1 MSIGAIIQDEPQLVA
16 LLERLAAP
24 FRYKRFDAANFKNE
38 FAKPIQTPIG
48 QVEVAYSQF
57 YKLIAKD
64 RERFWGLVRPTL
76 EKPLLVIA
84 HTDEAGRQRELFI
97 KTFQDKKGVLYFV
110 SIAKEDKKAYFKM
123 VSGHLKQQNS
133 ILKKIREGNVT
144 YQDSTIHTT
153 SLLSG
158 FHSSKRARALTS
170 SKQEAPNYITLSLG
184 FPLRLK
190 YSKNYAGLQ
199 GAVSITQRIK
209 ALEAALEFADSTAQS
224 VKIKERV
231 KALEAALEFVEEKP
245 SAKPNFSPKSRG
257 KKPAAK
263 PVAKGEKRLEIEDI
277 NIADIFTDEENFQ
290 QRKQAYSERSVSNII
305 QAVQN
310 GTFNWN
316 EFDLIT
322 LWISPKDYRYYVLSG
337 HSRLEA
343 FRRLF
348 ASGYQNFELI
358 PARVF
363 EGTLAEAKE
372 IALRSNTLS
381 TKESS
386 IERAGYYH
394 KLFAA
399 QKPRKEIIELAK
411 KQESKN
417 WKYIINLAQLNQE
430 GALIADL
437 EALGED
443 DTTNNLKKIADYIG
457 EARGLFPQLTDK
469 HETELYK
476 YLTKNNRIEKYN
488 KNEFLAELNKKMMFF
503 DPAEP
508 LNLESFVSKNT
519 IEQSYDE
526 ALKEARRTLKEA
538 NEAREE
544 KRKDL
549 ARKLKEQKGSLNN
562 EDTKRIQ
569 AILVE
574 RGFDRAVQ
582 KAEQE
587 LLRLESQRDNIKE
600 QAKRQVSLFGV
611 FGDEYTQFKG
621 RPKEAIKFLMKAK
634 QGEAIDALYRQDI
647 GYVSIPW
654 GENDEKNKGFG
665 LKHIVEKHGKEI
677 ERLGF
682 KVEDFI
688 PIVFAFGLFNIDKST
703 DGKIV
708 LDSEYFR
715 LVIQTKAFGKSKKW
729 LLTAFDLNKKI
740 SLGSIETVLGNTF
753 TSKPLPHSTSDNT
766 KVSKKNTNKKPS
778 KSLEGLN
785 TDTVHRPKRTT
796 RDNNTVANRKKSL
809 ESAGT
814 ALGNTFTNK
823 PLSRSTSDKTK
834 ISKKNTKAMPPKKK
848 VAAKKAAPKKST
860 RPKGLG
866 DISRQF
872 DKKPV
877 YQMTFVEFAEFNR
890 QKLLDKYLPIEWGY
904 KSKYRP
910 DGVPKPEYEQELRM
924 VHRAAVKRALAR
936 KLEVPAKVLKAYP
949 ELTGKPRLRSR
960 IAALKTAQ
968 EFTPPGE
975 RARIAAKIKEL
986 EKQSK

>member
-1 MSIGAIIQDEPQLVA
+1 MSIGAIIQNEPQLIA
-16 LLERLAAP
+16 LLERLAEP
-24 FRYKRFDAANFKNE
+24 FRFVLFKDTNFQKE
-38 FAKPIQTPIG
+38 FGQQLSVITPIG
-48 QVEVAYSQF
+48 EVELDYIQFEKLFTKGRKAYF
-57 YKLIAKD
+57 GLIK
-64 RERFWGLVRPTL
+64 PTL
-76 EKPLLVIA
+76 EKPLLVIQN
-84 HTDEAGRQRELFI
+84 EGGYGKKGEVFI
-97 KTFQDKKGVLYFV
+97 KTFVDKSKKIIYFV
-110 SIAKEDKKAYFKM
+110 SVARDEKGFVRM
-123 VSGHLKQQNS
+123 VSAHEKKLKG
-133 ILKKIREGNVT
+133 ILKGIREGKVT
-144 YQDSTIHTT
+144 YQNDRLLPFNFFENENLKGFLST
-153 SLLSG
+153 
-158 FHSSKRARALTS
+158 ALVA
-170 SKQEAPNYITLSLG
+170 SKQTTPNYITLEFG

-199 GAVSITQRIK
+199 GAVSIAERIKALEAALEFTDSTQQSAKIKERIK
-209 ALEAALEFADSTAQS
+209 ALEAALEFA
-224 VKIKERV
+224 E
-231 KALEAALEFVEEKP
+231 EEEKP
-245 SAKPNFSPKSRG
+245 KVETTKAKPTFSPKSRG
-257 KKPAAK
+257 KKPVAK
-263 PVAKGEKRLEIEDI
+263 PAPAKAEKRLEIEDI

-290 QRKQAYSERSVSNII
+290 QRKQAYSERSVNNII

-316 EFDLIT
+316 ELDPVT

-348 ASGYQNFELI
+348 ADGYQNFELI

-386 IERAGYYH
+386 VERAGYYH

-399 QKPRKEIIELAK
+399 QKPRKEIVELAK

-417 WKYIINLAQLNQE
+417 WKYIINLAQLNQD
-430 GALIADL
+430 GALISDL

-457 EARGLFPQLTDK
+457 EARGLYPQLTDK
-469 HETELYK
+469 HEAELYK

-503 DPAEP
+503 DPSEA
-508 LNLESFVSKNT
+508 LNLENFVAKNT

-526 ALKEARRTLKEA
+526 ALKEARRALKEA

-562 EDTKRIQ
+562 EDIKRIQ
-569 AILVE
+569 AILTE
-574 RGFDRAVQ
+574 GGYDRAVQ

-587 LLRLESQRDNIKE
+587 LLRLESQRDNIRQE
-600 QAKRQVSLFGV
+600 AKNQTTLFG
-611 FGDEYTQFKG
+611 
-621 RPKEAIKFLMKAK
+621 
-634 QGEAIDALYRQDI
+634 
-647 GYVSIPW
+647 
-654 GENDEKNKGFG
+654 
-665 LKHIVEKHGKEI
+665 
-677 ERLGF
+677 
-682 KVEDFI
+682 
-688 PIVFAFGLFNIDKST
+688 
-703 DGKIV
+703 
-708 LDSEYFR
+708 
-715 LVIQTKAFGKSKKW
+715 TKRKSKM
-729 LLTAFDLNKKI
+729 NK
-740 SLGSIETVLGNTF
+740 
-753 TSKPLPHSTSDNT
+753 
-766 KVSKKNTNKKPS
+766 
-778 KSLEGLN
+778 
-785 TDTVHRPKRTT
+785 
-796 RDNNTVANRKKSL
+796 
-809 ESAGT
+809 
-814 ALGNTFTNK
+814 
-823 PLSRSTSDKTK
+823 
-834 ISKKNTKAMPPKKK
+834 
-848 VAAKKAAPKKST
+848 KKAATK
-860 RPKGLG
+860 RKGLG
-866 DISRQF
+866 NIAQQF
-872 DKKPV
+872 YKKPI
-877 YQMTFVEFAEFNR
+877 YQMSFVEFAEFNR

-910 DGVPKPEYEQELRM
+910 DGLPKPEYEQELRT

>member
-1 MSIGAIIQDEPQLVA
+1 MSIGAIIQDESQLIA

-24 FRYKRFDAANFKNE
+24 FRFVLFKDTNFQKE
-38 FAKPIQTPIG
+38 FGQQLSVITPIG
-48 QVEVAYSQF
+48 EVELDYIQFEKLFTKGRQAYF
-57 YKLIAKD
+57 GLIK
-64 RERFWGLVRPTL
+64 PTL
-76 EKPLLVIA
+76 EKPLLVIQN
-84 HTDEAGRQRELFI
+84 EGGYGKKGEVFI
-97 KTFQDKKGVLYFV
+97 KTFIDKSKKIIYFV
-110 SIAKEDKKAYFKM
+110 SVARDEKGFVRM
-123 VSGHLKQQNS
+123 VSAHEKKLKG
-133 ILKKIREGNVT
+133 ILKGIREGKVT
-144 YQDSTIHTT
+144 YQNDRLLPFNLFENENLKGFLST
-153 SLLSG
+153 
-158 FHSSKRARALTS
+158 ALVA
-170 SKQEAPNYITLSLG
+170 SKQTTPNYITLEFG

-199 GAVSITQRIK
+199 GAVSIVQRIK

-224 VKIKERV
+224 VVIKERI
-231 KALEAALEFVEEKP
+231 KALEAALEFAEEGEREK
-245 SAKPNFSPKSRG
+245 AKPV
-257 KKPAAK
+257 
-263 PVAKGEKRLEIEDI
+263 VAKGEKRLEIEDI

-290 QRKQAYSERSVSNII
+290 QRKQAYSERSVNNII

-316 EFDLIT
+316 EFDPIT

-348 ASGYQNFELI
+348 ADGYQNFELI

-411 KQESKN
+411 KQEAKN

-469 HETELYK
+469 HEAELYK

-488 KNEFLAELNKKMMFF
+488 KNEFLAELNKKMMLF

-508 LNLESFVSKNT
+508 LNLENFVSKNT

-526 ALKEARRTLKEA
+526 ALKEARLALKEA
-538 NEAREE
+538 NEARDE

-549 ARKLKEQKGSLNN
+549 ARKLKEQKGSLTN

-574 RGFDRAVQ
+574 GGFDRAVQ

-587 LLRLESQRDNIKE
+587 LLRLESQRESIKE

-611 FGDEYTQFKG
+611 DLGDYHFELI
-621 RPKEAIKFLMKAK
+621 PKA
-634 QGEAIDALYRQDI
+634 
-647 GYVSIPW
+647 
-654 GENDEKNKGFG
+654 DEKIYKGYSDTKNLQEIVKGFLQKNYKNSIIINDYTG
-665 LKHIVEKHGKEI
+665 FEIIVNDNGMGKLLSGKVGQEKLKALTALKDIIKVAVWIKSEEDKKERNSVKAIHYFWSIVEVEKTVYPFGFNVRETLEGKYI
-677 ERLGF
+677 YNG
-682 KVEDFI
+682 VFI
-688 PIVFAFGLFNIDKST
+688 PKPI
-703 DGKIV
+703 KI
-708 LDSEYFR
+708 
-715 LVIQTKAFGKSKKW
+715 
-729 LLTAFDLNKKI
+729 
-740 SLGSIETVLGNTF
+740 
-753 TSKPLPHSTSDNT
+753 
-766 KVSKKNTNKKPS
+766 KPS
-778 KSLEGLN
+778 DDLEGLK

-796 RDNNTVANRKKSL
+796 RNNNTVANRKKSL

-848 VAAKKAAPKKST
+848 VAAKRAAPKKST
-860 RPKGLG
+860 KRKDLG
-866 DISRQF
+866 DIARQF
-872 DKKPV
+872 DKKPI
-877 YQMTFVEFAEFNR
+877 YKMSFVEFAEFNR

-910 DGVPKPEYEQELRM
+910 DGLPKPDYEQELRM

-968 EFTPPGE
+968 ELTPPGE